1 MDNQFEEHFRSFI
14 DDIISVFPEYDE
26 RIKKYYQPILNQ
38 SDKEEDIKKKKEL
51 LDNFIENINQISN
64 DIADKNFNIFEDDPI
79 ILQNVSSKLIWKMS
93 PSDETRL
100 NIWKY
105 LQTFCISL
113 ININQEKEDV
123 ENVLRTIQENGKVA
137 DKKTFQN
144 LKKFKK
150 LSEPISLDML
160 RNKNILTNDNKDNID
175 ELDNILKNSSIGKI
189 AKQVGDDLDIEGLM
203 GKDGGLDNIFQ
214 GDTMINIFKNISTR
228 IEDENKNG
236 GNIMEEALNITKSMN
251 GNPLFTSLMS
261 GIGDKL
267 DPNMMGMGMGNPMS
281 GLQTPQNQANEN
293 QNNRNIKLN
302 QPKNNNKADLVKE
315 KHGQKTNVTK
325 KDGK

>member
-1 MDNQFEEHFRSFI
+1 
-14 DDIISVFPEYDE
+14 
-26 RIKKYYQPILNQ
+26 
-38 SDKEEDIKKKKEL
+38 
-51 LDNFIENINQISN
+51 QISN